1 VEGNDGDTQQEKL
14 KIERE
19 KVEDAK
25 LEAQATMFKMM
36 NESSKVAVA
45 KIQDLDADMSTMDP
59 LARGWYMM
67 YHDHI
72 GKEAMAAQ
80 VATWA
85 TPTPPVM
92 EQPTVMGQPSVAEQP
107 SMEEPGVMEVSS
119 SITN

>member
-1 VEGNDGDTQQEKL
+1 L

-67 YHDHI
+67 YHDRI

-85 TPTPPVM
+85 TPTPHVM
-92 EQPTVMGQPSVAEQP
+92 EQPTVMGQPSMAQLPPMVEQP
-107 SMEEPGVMEVSS
+107 SMEEPDVMEVSS
-119 SITN
+119 PITN